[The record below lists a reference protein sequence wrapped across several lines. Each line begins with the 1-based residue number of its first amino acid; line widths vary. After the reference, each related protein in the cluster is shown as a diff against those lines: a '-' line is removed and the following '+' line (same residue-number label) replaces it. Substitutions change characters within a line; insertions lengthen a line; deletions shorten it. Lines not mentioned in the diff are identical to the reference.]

1 MMLVP
6 RDGTYKNFE
15 ECFAE
20 SFADKE
26 FSAADKADM
35 KRKWESWVIQDC
47 HTRQLNITEVQYDN
61 RRIIV
66 IYEKNMKMCMDS
78 MCSDWRA
85 EHLSVKHNLECI
97 QDYGTVDV
105 LYEIT

>member
-1 MMLVP
+1 MNDARPSRWDLQ
-6 RDGTYKNFE
+6 K
-15 ECFAE
+15 CFAE

-26 FSAADKADM
+26 SSAADKADM

-66 IYEKNMKMCMDS
+66 IYEKNVKMCMDS
-78 MCSDWRA
+78 MCSDWRV
-85 EHLSVKHNLECI
+85 EHLSVKHNLKCI